1 MYDRNKEKF
10 LQWWRTLLFYLMGF
24 ENTPT
29 DEQKIMI
36 AISYMR
42 GDNMAGRFTD
52 LYAQEVDFDTDT
64 QMFEEF
70 AKKVGK
76 TFLLEEI
83 R

>member
-1 MYDRNKEKF
+1 M
-10 LQWWRTLLFYLMGF
+10 FYLMGF
-24 ENTPT
+24 KNMPT

-42 GDNMAGRFTD
+42 DDNATGRFTN
-52 LYAQEVDFDTDT
+52 LYAQEVDFDMDT
-64 QMFEEF
+64 QMFEQF

-76 TFLLEEI
+76 IFLPKEI